1 MLEESVLERMLL
13 AESALDRMLLVESVL
28 AVYRMLLV
36 ESVLHRSRKEPGIE
50 LIGGRRRGHL
60 W

>member
-1 MLEESVLERMLL
+1 MLEESVLERMVL

-50 LIGGRRRGHL
+50 LICQFSSETV
-60 W
+60 